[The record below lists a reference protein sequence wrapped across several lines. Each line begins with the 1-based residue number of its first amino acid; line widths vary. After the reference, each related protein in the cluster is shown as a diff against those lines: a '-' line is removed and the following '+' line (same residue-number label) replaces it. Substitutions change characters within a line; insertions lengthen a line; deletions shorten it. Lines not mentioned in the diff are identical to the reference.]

1 MPRTR
6 IPGTRPTKVAG
17 ARRVRAA
24 DPSEIVEVMLLLRNQ
39 EAELDGGV
47 FELGSLRVQDR
58 KHLEP
63 KDLLRQ
69 FRADGRDIRAVRRF
83 AAAHRLKVLRVHAG
97 RRVVVLRGR
106 ARQLTKAFGVALF
119 HYEHRGRVFRS
130 HQESL
135 TVPKELAGVISGV
148 FGLDNRPVSQRPRFA
163 AGATLAPPAPNPHT
177 KRPSAFRRLYS
188 FPARA
193 TGKGQCVGVLEFGGG
208 FERKKLNAYLSR
220 LGAGSPRIIVREIK
234 PGRNE
239 PTNQPGTLSPDVE
252 VYMDLEILASVAPDA
267 TLVVYF
273 AENSNRG
280 WVEALHAAIFDAP
293 RLSVLSISWGQA
305 EAYWDAQTIAAIDA
319 AFQMAARLGITV
331 CCASGDKGA
340 FEAAHTPYT
349 VPFPASSPHV
359 LACGGT
365 RLDVLGSARTRE
377 SVWNES
383 DTVGL
388 ASGGGISRVFGLPP
402 FQKRR
407 DVPPRAGTRRAGRG
421 SPDVA
426 ANASSLTGY
435 LILADET
442 AMSMGGTSAAAP
454 LWAGLTACLSE
465 GLGLRIG
472 YLTPLLY
479 SGGASRHGGL
489 RDIVRGNNQVSGR
502 QGYKAR
508 RGWDA
513 CTGLGTPHGG
523 KLLRWLKKND
533 ASADVHHS

>member
-1 MPRTR
+1 MPEPRSTSRTR

-24 DPSEIVEVMLLLRNQ
+24 DPSEIVDVMLLLRNQ
-39 EAELDGGV
+39 GALDGGV

-58 KHLEP
+58 KHLKP
-63 KDLLRQ
+63 KELPGR
-69 FRADGRDIRAVRRF
+69 FRANDGDIRAVRWF
-83 AAAHRLKVLRVHAG
+83 AAANRLRVLRVHAG
-97 RRVVVLRGR
+97 RRVIVLRGR
-106 ARQLTKAFGVALF
+106 ARQMAKAFGTALF
-119 HYEHRGRVFRS
+119 LYEYRDHVFRS
-130 HQESL
+130 HEASL
-135 TVPKELAGVISGV
+135 TVPNELAGVISGV
-148 FGLDNRPVSQRPRFA
+148 FGLDNRPVSRRPRFA
-163 AGATLAPPAPNPHT
+163 AGAPLTPPPPNPHT

-193 TGKGQCVGVLEFGGG
+193 TGKGQRVGVLEFGGG
-208 FERKKLNAYLSR
+208 FDRGKLNGYLSR
-220 LGAGSPRIIVREIK
+220 LGAAAPRIIVREIK
-234 PGRNE
+234 PGRNQ

-252 VYMDLEILASVAPDA
+252 VYMDLEILASVAPQA

-305 EAYWDAQTIAAIDA
+305 EEYWDAQTIAAIDA
-319 AFQMAARLGITV
+319 AFQMAARFGITV
-331 CCASGDKGA
+331 CCASGDKGV
-340 FEAAHTPYT
+340 FEAGHTPYT

-365 RLDVLGSARTRE
+365 RLDVLTSGRTRE
-377 SVWNES
+377 RVWNES

-407 DVPPRAGTRRAGRG
+407 AVPPRAGTRKTGRG
-421 SPDVA
+421 SPDVS

-454 LWAGLTACLSE
+454 LWAGLIASLNE
-465 GLGLRIG
+465 ALGLHIG

-479 SGGASRHGGL
+479 LGDASREGGL
-489 RDIVRGNNQVSGR
+489 RDIVRGNNRMSGR
-502 QGYKAR
+502 QGYTAR

-513 CTGLGTPHGG
+513 CTGLGTPHGER
-523 KLLRWLKKND
+523 LLRWLKI
-533 ASADVHHS
+533 